1 MIRTIVD
8 HPVACLMALLSLV
21 AIAIAADRLGLIACL
36 AWLDRGNAN
45 RGNKPAYKH
54 WRMHQ

>member
-1 MIRTIVD
+1 MS
-8 HPVACLMALLSLV
+8 HGLLSLV
-21 AIAIAADRLGLIACL
+21 GIAIAADGLGLIAWL
-36 AWLDRGNAN
+36 AWLDRGKAN